1 MIFSGKT
8 QYDSWIKGFYEGENS
23 FKCIISVL
31 SAILGAF
38 TLPFCRKSR
47 KLRIFFAVAY
57 FLDIIQ
63 NRSREVLKS
72 KLMVF
77 LVNHLTYSRI

>member
-47 KLRIFFAVAY
+47 KLWIFLSWPIF
-57 FLDIIQ
+57 
-63 NRSREVLKS
+63 
-72 KLMVF
+72 
-77 LVNHLTYSRI
+77 